1 MLLASAAGLTEIL
14 GMFPSQGLEQRHD
27 TLSLCV
33 SGPDTALE
41 IWSLS
46 EEQGKYSMAAE
57 TMVQLLTRCMV
68 QSEIILSAT
77 LTSDVPL
84 YKFAA
89 LVGFSSLFCL

>member
-33 SGPDTALE
+33 SGPDLE
-41 IWSLS
+41 SKRGAREI
-46 EEQGKYSMAAE
+46 
-57 TMVQLLTRCMV
+57 QLLTRCMV

-77 LTSDVPL
+77 LTGDVPL